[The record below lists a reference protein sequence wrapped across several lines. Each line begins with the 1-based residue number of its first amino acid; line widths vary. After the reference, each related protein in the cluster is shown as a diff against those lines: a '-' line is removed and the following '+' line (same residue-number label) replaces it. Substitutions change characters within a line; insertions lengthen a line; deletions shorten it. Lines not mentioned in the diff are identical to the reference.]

1 MMRST
6 SFTTADSVVKFN
18 APKLNVGG
26 AMNATS
32 GVFTAPVPGIY
43 HFSFKGM
50 KEDKSEALYLY
61 LRLNKI
67 PVASSY
73 GDYYLLYH
81 PPFTVNLQAT
91 LKLNTGD
98 RVDLF
103 KVGKGVLVENRNP
116 DHVPTNHTQFS
127 GSLLDQDLM
136 AL

>member
-1 MMRST
+1 MMRKT
-6 SFTTADSVVKFN
+6 SFTMANSIVNFD
-18 APKLNVGG
+18 APKLNVGD
-26 AMNATS
+26 AMNSSS

-50 KEDKSEALYLY
+50 KEDVSEALYLY

-67 PVASSY
+67 AVASTY

-81 PPFTVNLQAT
+81 PPFVVSLQAT
-91 LKLNTGD
+91 LKLNAGD
-98 RVDLF
+98 IVDLY

-116 DHVPTNHTQFS
+116 DRVPTYHTQFS